1 MIRSSSLIALALL
14 AAACQPQKTPEQIA
28 AEQQA
33 AAMKQF
39 AEGMTKA
46 FGQVGPDGT
55 QMSPEAMAAAIA
67 QAGAIASSVP
77 SDMTAEERAKMQAI
91 TGAMASGQVHP
102 AASAWL
108 AGANKAFAVLGKVT
122 DVNSA
127 NVAKAQ
133 LAPIYAEMTGP
144 AATLKAMSEDQRDVA
159 MGAALPQL
167 MGMAMSAMNVMMP
180 LASKPEVSELVE
192 DMLDDMPDFD

>member
-1 MIRSSSLIALALL
+1 
-14 AAACQPQKTPEQIA
+14 
-28 AEQQA
+28 
-33 AAMKQF
+33 MKQF

-46 FGQVGPDGT
+46 FGQAGPDGA
-55 QMSPEAMAAAIA
+55 QLSPEAMAAAIA
-67 QAGAIASSVP
+67 QAGAIAGSVP
-77 SDMTAEERAKMQAI
+77 SNMTAEERAKMQAI

-108 AGANKAFAVLGKVT
+108 AGANKAFAVLGKVS

-127 NVAKAQ
+127 NAAKIQ
-133 LAPIYAEMTGP
+133 LAPIYAEMAGP
-144 AATLKAMSEDQRDVA
+144 AATLKAMPEDQRDVA

-167 MGMAMSAMNVMMP
+167 MGMAMNAMNVMMP

>member
-1 MIRSSSLIALALL
+1 MIRSSSLIALALM
-14 AAACQPQKTPEQIA
+14 AVACQPQKTPEQIA

-39 AEGMTKA
+39 TEGMAKA
-46 FGQVGPDGT
+46 FGQTGPDGT
-55 QMSPEAMAAAIA
+55 QLSPEAMAAAIA

-91 TGAMASGQVHP
+91 TGAMASGKVHP

-127 NVAKAQ
+127 NAAKVQ
-133 LAPIYAEMTGP
+133 LAPIYAEMAGP
-144 AATLKAMSEDQRDVA
+144 AATLDAMNEDERDVA
-159 MGAALPQL
+159 MGAAMPQV
-167 MGMAMSAMNVMMP
+167 MSMAMNAMSLMMP
-180 LASKPEVSELVE
+180 LSSKPEVSKLVE